1 MNISFDK
8 FWDFLKNW
16 NAGRLAVFIL
26 LVGEIIL
33 KLKGKSFLAPDLLF
47 KLISMAILL
56 EIFETTMSKFKPE
69 SKKSL
74 LFLIASIA
82 SILGIIIIAISAV
95 FGFGNSG
102 A

>member
-1 MNISFDK
+1 MIISFDK

-26 LVGEIIL
+26 LVGEILL

-82 SILGIIIIAISAV
+82 SICGIILIAISAV
-95 FGFGNSG
+95 FSFGGSG

>member
-8 FWDFLKNW
+8 FWEFLKNW
-16 NAGRLAVFIL
+16 SAGRLAVLVI

-33 KLKGKSFLAPDLLF
+33 KLKDKTFLEHGLMF

-56 EIFETTMSKFKPE
+56 EIFETTMNKFKPE

-74 LFLIASIA
+74 LFLIASIS
-82 SILGIIIIAISAV
+82 SICGVILIAMSAI
-95 FGFGNSG
+95 FNFSTPGN
-102 A
+102 